1 MKKSEF
7 DNRPDFVVNEG
18 SQVRINFDAKQV
30 EKEIQPAGEG
40 EPVVRQIWEAYVVRL
55 EEPLTRSRI
64 VDAIVTAGYPN
75 DVMQAVQNNYLA
87 DPEDKDAKAEM
98 DAMQAWRTKAKSI
111 ADEVLAASSA
121 EQLTQPENTSA
132 E

>member
-7 DNRPDFVVNEG
+7 DIRPDLVVNEG
-18 SQVRINFDAKQV
+18 SQVRINFDAEQV
-30 EKEIQPAGEG
+30 EKEFQPAGEG

-64 VDAIVTAGYPN
+64 IDAIVTAGYPN

-98 DAMQAWRTKAKSI
+98 DAMQAWRVKSKQV
-111 ADEVLAASSA
+111 ADEVMATVSA
-121 EQLTQPENTSA
+121 E
-132 E
+132 

>member
-7 DNRPDFVVNEG
+7 DYQPSLIEQEG
-18 SQVRINFDAKQV
+18 NVVRINFDAEQV
-30 EKEIQPAGEG
+30 EKEFQSAGEG

-55 EEPLTRSRI
+55 EEPLTRSRV

-98 DAMQAWRTKAKSI
+98 DAMQAWRVKAKQV
-111 ADEVLAASSA
+111 ADEVMAVASA
-121 EQLTQPENTSA
+121 E
-132 E
+132 